1 MIDKELN
8 LYHAFLFEDPIA
20 TDALIEK
27 HTDRLI
33 RLTYLYTKDS
43 SAAEELVEDAFATLF
58 VNQKVFEHNSEFKI
72 YLYQVLF
79 KKCVKYARRHRK
91 ATPPEDIEEVLQTPF
106 FARIIERNVQF
117 QDLYVG
123 MAQLPPH
130 YAGLLYLAYFDNF
143 PVEEICEITRKSK
156 TEVYNRL
163 EKGKVA
169 LKTLLKRLRKQR
181 LQEEQ
186 ETQTEQDGHTAQEA
200 QTEQE
205 GQEEITAQDPPTA
218 LENLDGQERPEV
230 QEIQNSQEDQEH
242 HEEQ

>member
-58 VNQKVFEHNSEFKI
+58 VNQKVFEHNSAFKI

-91 ATPPEDIEEVLQTPF
+91 ATPPEDIEEVLQTPL
-106 FARIIERNVQF
+106 FARIIEKNVQF

-130 YAGLLYLAYFDNF
+130 YSSLLYLAYFDNF

-156 TEVYNRL
+156 TEIYNRL
-163 EKGKVA
+163 EKGKAA
-169 LKTLLKRLRKQR
+169 LKTLLRRLRKQR
-181 LQEEQ
+181 LQEDQEAQPEQ
-186 ETQTEQDGHTAQEA
+186 EV

-205 GQEEITAQDPPTA
+205 PQEEMMSQDVPVH
-218 LENLDGQERPEV
+218 LENTDGQESQVE
-230 QEIQNSQEDQEH
+230 QESQNLQEDQEY